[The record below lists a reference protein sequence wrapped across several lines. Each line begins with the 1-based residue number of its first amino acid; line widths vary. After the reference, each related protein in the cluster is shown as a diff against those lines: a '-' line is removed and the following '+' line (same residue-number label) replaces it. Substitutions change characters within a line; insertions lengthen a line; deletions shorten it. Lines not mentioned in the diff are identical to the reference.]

1 MSAGSENVTIAHRS
15 VAENLLRKYRNGG
28 ADAHGQCPAI
38 TEHAFPHQPFW
49 LHLLQIS
56 NHSQCPCTP
65 PRHSIVT
72 PEGSGA
78 MLSTMPGHIT
88 YSTTQENLRPHTY
101 GLIVRIIQQWRELP
115 RRAVVGISQIRLKH
129 AHIGIANLVGE
140 VHGYVVVLVGIPDIK
155 QNCLIYV
162 PNVDQG

>member
-15 VAENLLRKYRNGG
+15 VAENLLRKYRDG
-28 ADAHGQCPAI
+28 DPLPHGQCAAI
-38 TEHAFPHQPFW
+38 TEHACPDQPFW

-78 MLSTMPGHIT
+78 MLSTMPGQIP
-88 YSTTQENLRPHTY
+88 YPTTQENLRPHTY
-101 GLIVRIIQQWRELP
+101 GLIVRVIQQWGELP

-129 AHIGIANLVGE
+129 AHIGIADLIGE
-140 VHGYVVVLVGIPDIK
+140 VHCYVVVLIGIPDIE
-155 QNCLIYV
+155 
-162 PNVDQG
+162 